1 MAHSVTFTPLA
12 RSRDFTPTRRFFPA
26 GHARR
31 SPYCFSV
38 GNARARYS
46 HTVHIIHTSLLRS
59 THRAVRVETPQ
70 TVFNA
75 SDTIKLTKNSTCTP
89 TNILK
94 YIFETFNSNLV
105 FSFFETSRKLELLL
119 FALF

>member
-1 MAHSVTFTPLA
+1 MMAHTVSFTPLA

-59 THRAVRVETPQ
+59 THRAARVETPQ

-75 SDTIKLTKNSTCTP
+75 SDTIKQTKNSDMY
-89 TNILK
+89 TNK
-94 YIFETFNSNLV
+94 CSENL
-105 FSFFETSRKLELLL
+105 FL
-119 FALF
+119 